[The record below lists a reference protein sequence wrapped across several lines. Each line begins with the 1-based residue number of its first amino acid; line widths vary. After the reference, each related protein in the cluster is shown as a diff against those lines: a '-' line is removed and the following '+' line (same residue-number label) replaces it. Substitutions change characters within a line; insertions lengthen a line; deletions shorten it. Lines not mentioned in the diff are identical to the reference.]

1 LLPATLSCVIDSI
14 LLTDHATV
22 RLQMTPYQETE
33 RSQIWRF
40 NSSLLHDVGF
50 KEDLRAQIRL
60 YLETNVPTA
69 PSAIVAWEAMKAF
82 LRGYIIQYSSYKK
95 KVATTNLIE
104 LERRIKNIEAKLKI
118 NISEAI
124 LKELTHLKYEYNTIL
139 SKKTEYFLFRARQ
152 TIFESGDK
160 AGKFLAR
167 HIKQKE
173 VKLPIAA
180 VTTGDGSLA
189 TKSREIN
196 DIFKKFYINLYT
208 SENTTTDKEIASFLN
223 K

>member
-95 KVATTNLIE
+95 KVATTNLIGR
-104 LERRIKNIEAKLKI
+104 ERRIKNIEAKLKI

-139 SKKTEYFLFRARQ
+139 SKKT
-152 TIFESGDK
+152 
-160 AGKFLAR
+160 
-167 HIKQKE
+167 
-173 VKLPIAA
+173 
-180 VTTGDGSLA
+180 
-189 TKSREIN
+189 
-196 DIFKKFYINLYT
+196 KKKRNTFYLGLGRL
-208 SENTTTDKEIASFLN
+208 FLN
-223 K
+223 RGIKLGNFWPGILNKKRSNCRLLQ